1 MSTKDDPSNSPST
14 IPKGD
19 SIRLKANHH
28 RPINWSEIPGCR
40 IQAVVQGQSIRIY
53 LPGEVPPVPLRPL
66 CRRRRLQQYQNKD
79 GSHRDQLTYSF
90 SPFPGLVILI
100 EPREANFS
108 IIEKTDQGEVERAI
122 TRDSQRRLILTER

>member
-90 SPFPGLVILI
+90 SPFPGLVTLI
-100 EPREANFS
+100 GFLDDRKVGFS
-108 IIEKTDQGEVERAI
+108 RLDQGEVERAI